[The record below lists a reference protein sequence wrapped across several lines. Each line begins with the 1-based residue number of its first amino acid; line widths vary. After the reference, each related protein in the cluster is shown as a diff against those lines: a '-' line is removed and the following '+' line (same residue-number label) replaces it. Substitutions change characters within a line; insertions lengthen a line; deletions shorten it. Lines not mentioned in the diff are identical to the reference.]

1 GAVRSL
7 EIKVGDLSDAASR
20 LSGGN
25 QQKVVEGKWLLNRP
39 RFILMDEPTKGV
51 DVGAKGELYK
61 IILQLTQEGVS
72 VILNS
77 SENMELLGLSHRVL
91 VMYEGTIVDVL
102 EGEDLNENRLVAAAM
117 RVAQP
122 A

>member
-1 GAVRSL
+1 L
-7 EIKVGDLSDAASR
+7 EIKIGDLSDPAST

-25 QQKVVEGKWLLNRP
+25 QQKVVVGKWLLNQP
-39 RFILMDEPTKGV
+39 RIILMDDPTKGV
-51 DVGAKGELYK
+51 DVGAKAELYK
-61 IILQLTQEGVS
+61 LIRQLTQEGVS

-91 VMYEGTIVDVL
+91 VMYEGAIVDVL
-102 EGEDLNENRLVAAAM
+102 AGDDLNENRLVAAAM
-117 RVAQP
+117 RVGKP